1 MIQAAPLS
9 LDFLHVDVFAPHP
22 FAGNSLAVFLDSPH
36 LSASQMLMITQ
47 EFRHFEAIFL
57 AATADA
63 RRYKARVFDL
73 FEELPFAGHPIIGAA
88 AALHHLS
95 KNPDRQLWTFDL
107 VEKCVTVSTHQTANG
122 YFGLL
127 DQGAATFLDEVDLR
141 DEIAQAFSLSQHD
154 LDPDLPLAVVST
166 GLRYLIVPVRRDMLS
181 RARITA
187 DITALVQ
194 SFGAQF
200 AVLLDEAALEVRHW
214 NNDGIAEDV
223 ATGSAAGTIG
233 AYRLRYCG
241 AKTGALFTLNQG
253 RFAGR
258 PSQLTVEPH
267 GTPDTVHSVK
277 VGGDVAIVGHGSLV
291 ALP

>member
-1 MIQAAPLS
+1 MS
-9 LDFLHVDVFAPHP
+9 FDYLHVDVFAPRP
-22 FAGNSLAVFLDSPH
+22 FAGNSLPIFHDAPD
-36 LSASQMLMITQ
+36 LSSAQMLAITQ
-47 EFRHFEAIFL
+47 ELRHFEAIFL
-57 AATADA
+57 TATDEA
-63 RRYKARVFDL
+63 RRYQARIFDL

-107 VEKCVTVSTHQTANG
+107 SEKCVTVSTHQTANG

-127 DQGAATFLDEVDLR
+127 DQGAATFLGEIDLR
-141 DEIAQAFSLSQHD
+141 EDVAQAFSLSPDD

-166 GLRYLIVPVRRDMLS
+166 GLRYLVVPVRRDALS

-187 DITALVQ
+187 DITSLVQ
-194 SFGAQF
+194 SLGAQF

-233 AYRLRYCG
+233 AYRLRYC
-241 AKTGALFTLNQG
+241 AAETNAAFKLHQG
-253 RFAGR
+253 RFTGR
-258 PSQLTVEPH
+258 ASQLIVEPQ
-267 GTPDTVHSVK
+267 GTPDTIHSVK

>member
-1 MIQAAPLS
+1 MDVAPHS
-9 LDFLHVDVFAPHP
+9 LDYLHADVFAPRP
-22 FAGNSLAVFLDSPH
+22 FAGNSLVVFPDAPH
-36 LSASQMLMITQ
+36 LSAPQMLAITQ

-57 AATADA
+57 TATADA
-63 RRYKARVFDL
+63 RRCHARVFDM

-95 KNPDRQLWTFDL
+95 NNTADQLWTFDL
-107 VEKCVTVSTHQTANG
+107 AEKCVTVSTRQTANG

-127 DQGAATFLDEVDLR
+127 DQGAATFLGEVDLR
-141 DEIAQAFSLSQHD
+141 GEIAQAFNWSRHD
-154 LDPDLPLAVVST
+154 LDPHLPLAVIST

-181 RARITA
+181 RARTAA

-194 SFGAQF
+194 GVGAQF

-214 NNDGIAEDV
+214 NNDGVAEDV

-241 AKTGALFTLNQG
+241 AKSGASFTLNQG

-258 PSQLTVEPH
+258 PSQLIVQPH

>member
-1 MIQAAPLS
+1 MPL
-9 LDFLHVDVFAPHP
+9 DYMHVDVFAPRP
-22 FAGNSLAVFLDSPH
+22 FAGNSLAVFPDAPH
-36 LSASQMLMITQ
+36 LSASQMLVITQ

-57 AATADA
+57 TATADA
-63 RRYKARVFDL
+63 RRCPARVFDL

-95 KNPDRQLWTFDL
+95 NNTADQLWTFDL
-107 VEKCVTVSTHQTANG
+107 AEKCVTVSTQQTANG
-122 YFGLL
+122 YFCLL
-127 DQGAATFLDEVDLR
+127 DQGAATFLGEVDLR
-141 DEIAQAFSLSQHD
+141 DEIAQAFNLSRHD
-154 LDPDLPLAVVST
+154 LDPDLPLAVVSA
-166 GLRYLIVPVRRDMLS
+166 GLRYLIVPVRRDTLS
-181 RARITA
+181 RARIAA

-194 SFGAQF
+194 GVGAQF

-214 NNDGIAEDV
+214 NNDGVAEDV

-241 AKTGALFTLNQG
+241 AKSGASFTLHQG

-258 PSQLTVEPH
+258 PSQLIVEPH

-277 VGGDVAIVGHGSLV
+277 VGGDVAIVGLGSLV